1 MRTSWT
7 WYECGAGLGM
17 SEPETVIIDC
27 PPGSPAP
34 AMRVGGM
41 TVLERHVREARRAG
55 AARILIRGSDDQ
67 LAGLDP
73 ALGAERIA
81 GELPGARAVP
91 GDQIAG
97 VRITDERSRRRAEW
111 ALMETCR
118 RSYDGI
124 ADRYLWRA
132 LSLRI
137 TQRVAATSITPN
149 QVTVVAALL
158 GLVGCGLVALRE
170 TAWVMAGGAAL
181 LVGLVLDSVDG
192 ELARVKLRFSRL
204 GMVLDNVSD
213 DIVDT
218 LFLAAAGAAA
228 GGIWLWIGLVAA
240 GARVLV
246 ALVIYDGAARAGQ
259 PGDVMAFR
267 WWFERDQQTTEVFGN
282 PLAPLTLIRS
292 LGRHDAYVTLYGA
305 FCLAGWPLG
314 VVLLGSATT
323 AGYTALAAMHLV
335 LVRR

>member
-1 MRTSWT
+1 MVRLQ
-7 WYECGAGLGM
+7 GAPM
-17 SEPETVIIDC
+17 SEPETVIIEC

-34 AMRVGGM
+34 GMRVGGM

-55 AARILIRGSDDQ
+55 ARVLVRGSDEQ
-67 LAGLDP
+67 VARLDP
-73 ALGAERIA
+73 ALGASRA
-81 GELPGARAVP
+81 GADAAGARVVR
-91 GDQIAG
+91 GDEVAG
-97 VRITDERSRRRAEW
+97 VRITDGGSRRAAEW

-118 RSYDGI
+118 RPYDGI

-137 TQRVAATSITPN
+137 TRRVAATSITPN

-170 TAWVMAGGAAL
+170 TAWVVAGGAAL

-192 ELARVKLRFSRL
+192 ELARVKLQFSRL

-213 DIVDT
+213 DVVDT
-218 LFLAAAGAAA
+218 LFLAAAGWAA
-228 GGIWLWIGLVAA
+228 GGIWWWIGAA
-240 GARVLV
+240 AAAARVLV

-267 WWFERDQQTTEVFGN
+267 WWFERGQETTQVFGN
-282 PLAPLTLIRS
+282 PLAPLTVVRS

-305 FCLAGWPLG
+305 FCLADWPLG

-323 AGYTALAAMHLV
+323 AGYTMLAALHV
-335 LVRR
+335 ALVRRR